1 MSQLILIGRFSQITR
16 LSIKALRLYAEEGLL
31 TPAHVDPD
39 SGYRYY
45 SWAQAQIAVR
55 IRFLRNL
62 SMPLDTIR
70 SILQANDTERVHH
83 LLRNYEAQVAERMAR
98 DQKTLIL
105 LQRLLLKQEGI
116 MAYPFEVKEVM
127 AQPIVS
133 IRMHTPPATFG
144 QSIPDAMTELFSYA
158 QRQGIHRQDQ
168 APLIIDHAYTE
179 EDAEVEVCV
188 PVERVVTGEG
198 RMGSRMLS
206 GGTVASLMHKGPY
219 EELGLIYPSL
229 VVWIKE
235 QGYEVAEP
243 SRRAFWDGPWSTDK
257 PAEYRTEVLWP
268 IQGCEHAKR
277 A

>member
-1 MSQLILIGRFSQITR
+1 MSQLISIGRFSQITR

-31 TPAHVDPD
+31 TPAFVDPD

-45 SWAQAQIAVR
+45 SWAQAQVAVR

-70 SILQANDTERVHH
+70 SILQANDTEGVQH
-83 LLRNYEAQVAERMAR
+83 LLRYYEAQVAERVER

-116 MAYPFEVKEVM
+116 MAYPFEIKEVP

-133 IRMHTPPATFG
+133 IRMHTPPTTFE
-144 QSIPDAMTELFSYA
+144 QSIPAAIKELLSYA
-158 QRQGIHRQDQ
+158 QRLDIHCQEL

-179 EDAEVEVCV
+179 EDAEVEVCI
-188 PVERVVTGEG
+188 PVEHMVTGEG

-206 GGTVASLMHKGPY
+206 GGTVAALMHRGPY

-229 VVWIKE
+229 AAWIKE
-235 QGYEVAEP
+235 QGYEIAEP
-243 SRRAFWDGPWSTDK
+243 SRRAFWNGPWYTND
-257 PAEYRTEVLWP
+257 PAEYRTEILWP
-268 IQGCEHAKR
+268 IQGCG
-277 A
+277 